1 MGINNQ
7 KYIFLLIFICVNI
20 NAQEIV
26 NETIDT
32 QVSASSLSQDAQ
44 KKIDNLDIKSKE
56 IYYEFKDT
64 VAEYKSLKTY
74 DDQLQEIINAQKSEI
89 KNILQQIDSLDSTNK
104 DILPFLKRMIDV
116 LREFVLLDMPF
127 LKDERIATVDNLD
140 EIILQANVTTAE
152 KFRKVF
158 EAYQSEYNFG
168 NTIETYSGT
177 MELNNN
183 DTAVIFFRLGRIG
196 LYYSSL
202 DYKKTGYWDN
212 SNNIGS
218 GSSTGMFT
226 IIETPTLWTGSYI
239 WSTGDTT
246 PNINVQPT
254 QTTKGNSQSPSCC
267 LCLREESLE

>member
-1 MGINNQ
+1 MRINAK
-7 KYIFLLIFICVNI
+7 KYIFLFIFICVNI
-20 NAQEIV
+20 NSQEIV
-26 NETIDT
+26 NKTIDT

-127 LKDERIATVDNLD
+127 LKDQRIATVDNLD

-212 SNNIGS
+212 TKQIWVRVKGKLSNELKAAIDIANRQA
-218 GSSTGMFT
+218 
-226 IIETPTLWTGSYI
+226 P
-239 WSTGDTT
+239 
-246 PNINVQPT
+246 PNFINLPIQPVDR
-254 QTTKGNSQSPSCC
+254 S
-267 LCLREESLE
+267 ES

>member
-1 MGINNQ
+1 MGINSQ

-89 KNILQQIDSLDSTNK
+89 KSILKQIDSLDSTNK

-212 SNNIGS
+212 SKQ
-218 GSSTGMFT
+218 
-226 IIETPTLWTGSYI
+226 EW
-239 WSTGDTT
+239 
-246 PNINVQPT
+246 VH
-254 QTTKGNSQSPSCC
+254 TKGKLSNELKAAIDIANRQAPPNFINLPIQPVDRS
-267 LCLREESLE
+267 ES

>member
-1 MGINNQ
+1 MGINT
-7 KYIFLLIFICVNI
+7 KIYIFLFIFMSINI

-127 LKDERIATVDNLD
+127 LKDQRIATVDNLD

-212 SNNIGS
+212 TKQIWVHVKGKLSNELKAAIDIANRQA
-218 GSSTGMFT
+218 
-226 IIETPTLWTGSYI
+226 P
-239 WSTGDTT
+239 
-246 PNINVQPT
+246 PNFINLPIQPVDR
-254 QTTKGNSQSPSCC
+254 S
-267 LCLREESLE
+267 ES

>member
-1 MGINNQ
+1 MGINTQ
-7 KYIFLLIFICVNI
+7 KYIFLIIFISVNI

-89 KNILQQIDSLDSTNK
+89 KSILKQIDSLDSTNK

-116 LREFVLLDMPF
+116 LREFVLLDIPF

-212 SNNIGS
+212 SK
-218 GSSTGMFT
+218 
-226 IIETPTLWTGSYI
+226 
-239 WSTGDTT
+239 
-246 PNINVQPT
+246 
-254 QTTKGNSQSPSCC
+254 QTWVHTKGKLSNELKSAIDIANRQAPPNFINLPIQPVDRS
-267 LCLREESLE
+267 ES

>member
-7 KYIFLLIFICVNI
+7 KYIFLFIFICVNI

-89 KNILQQIDSLDSTNK
+89 KSILKQIDSLDSTNK

-158 EAYQSEYNFG
+158 EAYQSEYNF
-168 NTIETYSGT
+168 
-177 MELNNN
+177 
-183 DTAVIFFRLGRIG
+183 
-196 LYYSSL
+196 
-202 DYKKTGYWDN
+202 
-212 SNNIGS
+212 
-218 GSSTGMFT
+218 
-226 IIETPTLWTGSYI
+226 
-239 WSTGDTT
+239 
-246 PNINVQPT
+246 
-254 QTTKGNSQSPSCC
+254 
-267 LCLREESLE
+267 

>member
-1 MGINNQ
+1 MGINT
-7 KYIFLLIFICVNI
+7 KIYIFLFIFMSINI

-212 SNNIGS
+212 TKQIWVHVKGKLSNELKAAIDIANRQA
-218 GSSTGMFT
+218 
-226 IIETPTLWTGSYI
+226 P
-239 WSTGDTT
+239 
-246 PNINVQPT
+246 PNFINLPIQPVDR
-254 QTTKGNSQSPSCC
+254 S
-267 LCLREESLE
+267 ES

>member
-1 MGINNQ
+1 MGINT
-7 KYIFLLIFICVNI
+7 KIYIFLFIFMSINI

-44 KKIDNLDIKSKE
+44 KKIDSLDIKSKE

-127 LKDERIATVDNLD
+127 LKDQRIATVDNLD

-212 SNNIGS
+212 TKQVWVHVKGKLSNELKAAIDIANRQA
-218 GSSTGMFT
+218 
-226 IIETPTLWTGSYI
+226 P
-239 WSTGDTT
+239 
-246 PNINVQPT
+246 PNFINLPIQPVDR
-254 QTTKGNSQSPSCC
+254 S
-267 LCLREESLE
+267 ES